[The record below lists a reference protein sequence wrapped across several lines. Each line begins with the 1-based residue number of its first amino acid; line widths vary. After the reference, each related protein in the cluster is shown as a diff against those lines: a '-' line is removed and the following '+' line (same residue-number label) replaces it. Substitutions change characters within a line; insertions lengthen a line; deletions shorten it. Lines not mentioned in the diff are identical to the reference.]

1 MEPAVGTEPTPESAS
16 PTRPM
21 AAFAIAH
28 GMVAASSPSADT
40 SGPVWDQLR
49 KATAVADKWVPQSF
63 YNRNGHSGQV
73 PEEIEML
80 RNAVLGNLG
89 AVSSGRRHIKTV
101 CEIGFNAGHSATVR
115 ARES

>member
-1 MEPAVGTEPTPESAS
+1 MEPAVGTEPTPERFSNA
-16 PTRPM
+16 PM

-115 ARES
+115 AREP

>member
-1 MEPAVGTEPTPESAS
+1 MRGPPSEPTPESAS

-115 ARES
+115 AREP